1 MPIYAPP
8 IDDYQFLLHQVLRV
22 QARGDINGFADLDP
36 DFTRQILEGAGAFLA
51 GEWQPLNQV
60 GDEEGCR
67 LENGVVRTPSGFAEA
82 YRAYCEAGWNRL
94 SAPERFGGAG
104 LPGVIAHAVHEM
116 ASSANASL
124 SHYPGLTNGACSSLT
139 LTGAPWMLE
148 HVVPR
153 MVSGDWCGTMCLTE
167 PHCGTDLR
175 LMSTRA
181 VPQADGS
188 YRITGTKIFISGGD
202 HDLSENIVH
211 LVLAKL
217 PGDDGLYTDDL
228 ATVNLFMVPK
238 VMVDPETGR
247 MGARN
252 GVQVGGIEKKMG
264 LKGSATCVLNFDDA
278 VGYRL
283 GATKT
288 NAAPGSKSA
297 AMSGMFHMMNHARL
311 GTGLGAIAAAEVAY
325 QNSALY
331 AQERRSGR
339 AVSPAARTAGAADPI
354 IVHPDVRRMLLQQRA
369 FVEGARAA
377 ALWVSELLH
386 EEQAGAEHSQRE
398 RAAALGQLLTPI
410 IKAYFTDRGFEAVNA
425 AVQVYGGHGYIRE
438 NGMEQ
443 FVRDARIY
451 QLYEGANGI
460 QALDLVARKLSADSG
475 RAVAAFLG
483 ELEAVATSAAAC
495 SPALGDYAQ
504 ALRRGRAAIEDL
516 IAWVRQTAPDRG
528 ETLGAASY
536 DVLNLFGVVL
546 LGVLWLRMAV
556 TAEAQLAAG
565 EGDPVFLQRKQVLAR
580 YWFEREMP
588 AVETFVRRA
597 RSGADGLMAL
607 AADAF

>member
-1 MPIYAPP
+1 MATYSPP
-8 IDDYQFLLHQVLRV
+8 VDDYLFLLHDVLRV
-22 QARGDINGFADLDP
+22 QTRDDIEGFAELEP
-36 DFTRQILEGAGAFLA
+36 EFTRQILDGAGGFLQA
-51 GEWQPLNQV
+51 VWHPLNPV

-67 LENGVVRTPSGFAEA
+67 LENGVVRTPTGFAEA

-94 SAPERFGGAG
+94 SAPVALGGAG
-104 LPGVIAHAVHEM
+104 LPGVISQAVQEM
-116 ASSANASL
+116 SSAANASL

-148 HVVPR
+148 HVAPR

-175 LMSTRA
+175 VMTTRA
-181 VPQADGS
+181 VPQPDGS
-188 YRITGTKIFISGGD
+188 YKITGTKIFISGGD
-202 HDLSENIVH
+202 HDMTDNIIH

-217 PGDDGLYTDDL
+217 PDEAGRYTDDL

-238 VMVDPETGR
+238 VTIDPQTGK
-247 MGARN
+247 MGVAN
-252 GVQVGGIEKKMG
+252 GVGVGGLEKKMG

-283 GATKT
+283 GTTKT
-288 NAAPGSKSA
+288 DAAPGSKSA

-311 GTGLGAIAAAEVAY
+311 GTGLGAVAAAELAY

-339 AVSPAARTAGAADPI
+339 AASPGDRTEGAADPI
-354 IVHPDVRRMLLQQRA
+354 IVHPDVRRMLLEQRA

-377 ALWVSELLH
+377 ALWVAELLH
-386 EEQAGAEHSQRE
+386 EEQAGASAGQRE
-398 RAAALGQLLTPI
+398 RAAGLGQLLTPV
-410 IKAYFTDRGFEAVNA
+410 IKAYFSDRGFEGANA

-438 NGMEQ
+438 NGVEQ

-451 QLYEGANGI
+451 QLYEGSNGI
-460 QALDLVARKLSADSG
+460 QAFDLVARKLPASGG
-475 RAVAAFLG
+475 RAVTAFLA
-483 ELEAVATSAAAC
+483 ELETIAASAAHSAE
-495 SPALGDYAQ
+495 LGAYAEE
-504 ALRRGRAAIEDL
+504 LRRGGGAIQDMIGWL
-516 IAWVRQTAPDRG
+516 RQTAPERA

-536 DVLNLFGVVL
+536 DVLKIFGIVL
-546 LGVLWLRMAV
+546 VGAMWLRMAAV
-556 TAEAQLAAG
+556 AEARLAAG
-565 EGDPVFLQRKQVLAR
+565 EGDPAFLRRKLVLAR

-588 AVETFVRRA
+588 AVEMFVRRGK
-597 RSGADGLMAL
+597 SGADGLMAL

>member
-1 MPIYAPP
+1 MTIYAPP
-8 IDDYQFLLHQVLRV
+8 IDDYLFLLHDVLRV
-22 QARGDINGFADLDP
+22 QARADVAGFAELEPDL
-36 DFTRQILEGAGAFLA
+36 TRQILEGAGAFLQ
-51 GEWQPLNQV
+51 EVWHPLNRV

-67 LENGVVRTPSGFAEA
+67 LENGVVRTPSGFGDA
-82 YRAYCEAGWNRL
+82 YRGYCEAGWNRL
-94 SAPERFGGAG
+94 SAPEAYGGVG
-104 LPGVIAHAVHEM
+104 LPGVISQAVYEM
-116 ASSANASL
+116 SSSANASL
-124 SHYPGLTNGACSSLT
+124 AHYPGLTNGACSSLA
-139 LTGAPWMLE
+139 LTGAPWMLD

-153 MVSGDWCGTMCLTE
+153 MVAGEWCGTMCLTE

-175 LMSTRA
+175 LMATRA

-202 HDLSENIVH
+202 HDLTENIVH

-217 PGDDGLYTDDL
+217 PDADGRYSDDL

-238 VMVDPETGR
+238 VLIDPQTGEL
-247 MGARN
+247 GVRN
-252 GVQVGGIEKKMG
+252 GVTVGGLEKKMG

-288 NAAPGSKSA
+288 DAAPGSKSA

-311 GTGLGAIAAAEVAY
+311 GAGLGAVAAAEVAY
-325 QNSALY
+325 QNSARY

-339 AVSPAARTAGAADPI
+339 AISASDRTEAAADPI
-354 IVHPDVRRMLLQQRA
+354 IVHPDVRRMLLQQRS

-377 ALWVSELLH
+377 ALWVAELLH
-386 EEQAGAEHSQRE
+386 EEQAGAEPAQRR
-398 RAAALGQLLTPI
+398 RAAALGQLLTPV
-410 IKAYFTDRGFEAVNA
+410 IKAYFSDRGFEGANS
-425 AVQVYGGHGYIRE
+425 AVQVFGGHGYIRE

-460 QALDLVARKLSADSG
+460 QAFDLVARKLPSG
-475 RAVAAFLG
+475 DGAAVAAFLD
-483 ELEAVATSAAAC
+483 EVRAIAASAEQGSAKLDA
-495 SPALGDYAQ
+495 YAGT
-504 ALRRGRAAIEDL
+504 LRRAAEAIEDVV
-516 IAWVRQTAPDRG
+516 AWLRQTAPTRG

-546 LGVLWLRMAV
+546 VGALWLRMAV
-556 TAEAQLAAG
+556 VAEAQLAAG
-565 EGDPVFLQRKQVLAR
+565 EGDPNFLRRKLVLTR
-580 YWFEREMP
+580 CWFEREMP
-588 AVETFVRRA
+588 AVDTFVRRA
-597 RSGADGLMAL
+597 QSGADGLMAL
-607 AADAF
+607 PAEAF